1 VTSLTLFL
9 KSLLESSRLTGRQR
23 LALII
28 LFHVMIWVSSL
39 AFAYCVRFDFYLPDI
54 LANQRGW
61 LVFILYLASRLAA
74 FFYWHLEEI
83 SWRHFSTRDLP
94 KIVKAHL
101 AATICLAAFLVLAQ
115 IPHFPRS
122 VIILHTIFSIIGCI
136 AAPLCAR
143 LLFESL
149 NARLAKVSNTL
160 KREILIIGAGES
172 GHLLV
177 KTMQVR
183 RQLAYQPIGILDDNP
198 SMRGRNVFGVDVI
211 GRVSEL
217 RELLIAN
224 PKIAAVILA
233 IPSLS
238 KSRVKEIEDACQSLE
253 VPLKRLQSFEDI
265 ALTDLDSNA
274 PTTTS
279 IESVLQR
286 DDTVSNETEVRS
298 FITNKNIAITGAGG
312 SIGSELVRQIL
323 NFNPKSLTL
332 IDSNEFHMF
341 KIQRE
346 ISGTKIDIPKNYCV
360 ASIVDEAR
368 IGNIFSEHKPQIV
381 FHAAAYKHVPLME
394 ENPYEAV
401 LNNVVGTRNLLRSCV
416 VNSVDH
422 FVFISTDKA
431 VNSCSVMGHS
441 KRIGELLVQAFVAE
455 AKKRPKPMTAAVV
468 RFGNVINSNGS
479 VVPLFK
485 EQILSGGPVTVT
497 HPEMRRFFMSI
508 REAVRLVMAAGT
520 IGRDGEV
527 FLLDM
532 GSPVKIEDVAK
543 KMLAL
548 YGRRDIKIEYSG
560 IRPGERLFEEL
571 TGPDEKTHPTSLAKV
586 NRVTAPAV
594 ERHSVMQWVADIEKR
609 VITMSGD
616 EVRSAMVEYL
626 QGPKVIDETFIPRLA

>member
-1 VTSLTLFL
+1 MLFIKRQL
-9 KSLLESSRLTGRQR
+9 DSFQISSELR
-23 LALII
+23 LAYLLAIHGLI
-28 LFHVMIWVSSL
+28 WTL
-39 AFAYCVRFDFYLPDI
+39 ALALAYAIRFDFNLTEI
-54 LANQRGW
+54 LAMQRGGF
-61 LVFILYLASRLAA
+61 VFLLFLLSRYAA
-74 FFYWHLEEI
+74 FFYWGMHEI
-83 SWRHFSTRDLP
+83 SWRHVTTRDLP
-94 KIVKAHL
+94 RIVKAHL
-101 AATICLAAFLVLAQ
+101 AATICLAAFLALVE

-122 VIILHTIFSIIGCI
+122 VIILHTIFSIIGCM
-136 AAPLCAR
+136 AAPLCVR

-149 NARLAKVSNTL
+149 NARLAKAGNTL

-198 SMRGRNVFGVDVI
+198 SLRGRNVFGVDVI

-217 RELLIAN
+217 KDLLIAN

-238 KSRVKEIEDACQSLE
+238 KSRVKEIEDACHSLE

-274 PTTTS
+274 PTVTS

-346 ISGTKIDIPKNYCV
+346 ISSTKTAVLKNYCV

-368 IGNIFSEHKPQIV
+368 IGNIFSEHKPEVV

-416 VNSVDH
+416 VNGIDH

-455 AKKRPKPMTAAVV
+455 AKKRAKPMTAAVV

-571 TGPDEKTHPTSLAKV
+571 TGPDEETHPTTLAKV

-626 QGPKVIDETFIPRLA
+626 QGPKILDESFMPRLA